1 MLVLCIAIKLK
12 KSKDHY
18 DSDLRPLVLGTS
30 MLVLPFIPA
39 SNLLF
44 PVGFVIAERVLY
56 LPSAGFIVLL
66 CLAWIKV
73 GVKLPK
79 WKKSLNRMMA
89 LLIIFYFIRTMMRN
103 MDWISRKSLFL
114 SGLQTNPANPKI
126 RYNWANYLR
135 DSNRS
140 VDAATEY
147 EEVLQLYPGYVAAMN
162 NLATILEETP
172 TTARKA
178 EELYVRVIQMRPWHE
193 NAYNNLANLLVKRG
207 KYDDAVNVLVRGVRS
222 STNYMTHAQNLAR
235 VLVSRGK
242 VDKAE
247 QIYKHIVDHFC
258 FKKSKR
264 NCNAQV
270 TGLLQ
275 DYGSLLANKGDR
287 RESLK
292 MYKLSFQ
299 SNSSNL
305 ESMAKF
311 ANALAEAGRVEQ
323 ATQLITYAVGKNK
336 EHVVDMWKIAATFWK
351 MNKLKESKR
360 LYEVSVKLHPENL
373 ELIGQYA
380 AVLFETGEHAPAVK
394 LLKNLTARD
403 SECQSEGVWRNF
415 ASILG
420 RLGKHD
426 EAIKLLLRCLEGL
439 ESVTNNSVSEINVR
453 KGKIKCQLGKHKRDL
468 SILFS
473 RRNKIEEANTLWN
486 QSLQDLEEGSSLNPG
501 DKDCPITLKQMTN
514 QNTST

>member
-1 MLVLCIAIKLK
+1 
-12 KSKDHY
+12 
-18 DSDLRPLVLGTS
+18 
-30 MLVLPFIPA
+30 
-39 SNLLF
+39 
-44 PVGFVIAERVLY
+44 
-56 LPSAGFIVLL
+56 
-66 CLAWIKV
+66 
-73 GVKLPK
+73 
-79 WKKSLNRMMA
+79 
-89 LLIIFYFIRTMMRN
+89 
-103 MDWISRKSLFL
+103 
-114 SGLQTNPANPKI
+114 
-126 RYNWANYLR
+126 
-135 DSNRS
+135 
-140 VDAATEY
+140 
-147 EEVLQLYPGYVAAMN
+147 
-162 NLATILEETP
+162 
-172 TTARKA
+172 
-178 EELYVRVIQMRPWHE
+178 
-193 NAYNNLANLLVKRG
+193 
-207 KYDDAVNVLVRGVRS
+207 
-222 STNYMTHAQNLAR
+222 
-235 VLVSRGK
+235 
-242 VDKAE
+242 
-247 QIYKHIVDHFC
+247 
-258 FKKSKR
+258 
-264 NCNAQV
+264 
-270 TGLLQ
+270 
-275 DYGSLLANKGDR
+275 
-287 RESLK
+287 
-292 MYKLSFQ
+292 
-299 SNSSNL
+299 
-305 ESMAKF
+305 
-311 ANALAEAGRVEQ
+311 
-323 ATQLITYAVGKNK
+323 
-336 EHVVDMWKIAATFWK
+336 MWKIAATFWK

>member
-275 DYGSLLANKGDR
+275 DYGSLLANKDR

-292 MYKLSFQ
+292 MYKL
-299 SNSSNL
+299 
-305 ESMAKF
+305 
-311 ANALAEAGRVEQ
+311 
-323 ATQLITYAVGKNK
+323 
-336 EHVVDMWKIAATFWK
+336 
-351 MNKLKESKR
+351 
-360 LYEVSVKLHPENL
+360 
-373 ELIGQYA
+373 
-380 AVLFETGEHAPAVK
+380 
-394 LLKNLTARD
+394 
-403 SECQSEGVWRNF
+403 
-415 ASILG
+415 
-420 RLGKHD
+420 
-426 EAIKLLLRCLEGL
+426 
-439 ESVTNNSVSEINVR
+439 
-453 KGKIKCQLGKHKRDL
+453 
-468 SILFS
+468 
-473 RRNKIEEANTLWN
+473 
-486 QSLQDLEEGSSLNPG
+486 
-501 DKDCPITLKQMTN
+501 
-514 QNTST
+514 